1 LSRRTYDTPKRHC
14 TIKVRLTEEEKA
26 DFARACTMLGVTQSE
41 AIRRAICGAAI
52 KHVIVVENGGE
63 DVLSQLSKLLTQC
76 GHIGGNLNQIAKWL
90 NQGGQLNDELRAE
103 VRAALTELAAFRVNV
118 QKAIGELYGHNKTYQ
133 LQKR

>member
-1 LSRRTYDTPKRHC
+1 L
-14 TIKVRLTEEEKA
+14 
-26 DFARACTMLGVTQSE
+26 
-41 AIRRAICGAAI
+41 
-52 KHVIVVENGGE
+52 N
-63 DVLSQLSKLLTQC
+63 QLSKLLTQC

-103 VRAALTELAAFRVNV
+103 VRAALTELAVFRVNV